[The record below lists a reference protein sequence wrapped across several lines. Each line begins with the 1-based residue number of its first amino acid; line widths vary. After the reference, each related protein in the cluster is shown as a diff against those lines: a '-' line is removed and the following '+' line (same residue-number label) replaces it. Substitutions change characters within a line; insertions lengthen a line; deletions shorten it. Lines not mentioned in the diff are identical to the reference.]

1 LYISTAL
8 AAGESVFSVAAALAA
23 VAAFGYLAGSLLV
36 ECHDEDF
43 GLAWAVIR
51 TVAGLLLAT
60 AGFLASLVLSL
71 PWYAGPAA
79 LVAAA
84 LAVRRTAAFSRPRVA
99 LRLDADGIAAAVLG
113 GLIVSPILITA
124 FSMARG
130 SFPPVFFNIDTAY
143 AMEKVHAFVA
153 TQTYPPESLSN
164 AGIHRTYHYGT
175 QAMAALIARTSGL
188 LPHHAM
194 FAIVLPLLA
203 AGVLAAAALAAR
215 LISPNVPRSVAV
227 PLLLVSVP
235 TLANPFWERFG
246 RQLWEAATTAGVSPS
261 TLIGDYGLWGVLSN
275 EGPNVGAD
283 FVILASLAGIA
294 AAPVKG
300 WALPSFLIG
309 VAILVKTPTGVALAA
324 GFALAEAWRMAT
336 AMELKLSRQALL
348 AGGTF
353 IATAVL
359 FFLISFESNFQVE
372 TYPLFHVRQMID
384 RGNIPGMTFD
394 LLWLLLPAAI
404 ALSAGIR
411 DPDRRS
417 TPLLLIG
424 LAPLIVV
431 NATRMDNTRPGGGG
445 TGDDWFQM
453 LHAVPFVLHAFV
465 LSVGSCRWVQM
476 GTRRR
481 AAFLVVTA
489 LIAWPVAA
497 AAAHYSM
504 RIIRDP
510 QSGNDFVDNRSLGE
524 ALSKIP
530 TTGTMVV
537 TNDLRYPAGNFTR
550 DYRQMQIPAL
560 FGHQAFAVNYA
571 HEAVEERRPL
581 QELLQQPAWSDAIL
595 EAAAQNRWTHFLVRK
610 DYAHPEPIPLTLV
623 FENDV
628 YAVYRFP

>member
-1 LYISTAL
+1 MYISCAL
-8 AAGESVFSVAAALAA
+8 DAGESVFSIAAALAA

-36 ECHDEDF
+36 EGKDEGF
-43 GLAWAVIR
+43 GLAWAVSR
-51 TVAGLLLAT
+51 TVAGLLLTT

-71 PWYAGPAA
+71 PWYAGPTT

-84 LAVRRTAAFSRPRVA
+84 IAVRRTAAFSRPHVR
-99 LRLDADGIAAAVLG
+99 LRLDSDGIAAAVLG

-124 FSMARG
+124 FYMARG
-130 SFPPVFFNIDTAY
+130 PFPPVFFNIDTAY
-143 AMEKVHAFVA
+143 AMEKVHALIA
-153 TQTYPPESLSN
+153 AQAYPPESLSN

-175 QAMAALIARTSGL
+175 QAMAALISRTSGL

-194 FAIVLPLLA
+194 FAIVLPLFT

-246 RQLWEAATTAGVSPS
+246 RQLWDAATTSGLSASAV
-261 TLIGDYGLWGVLSN
+261 IGEHGLWGVLSN

-294 AAPVKG
+294 AAPVRG

-372 TYPLFHVRQMID
+372 AYPLFHVRQMID
-384 RGNIPGMTFD
+384 RGNIAGMTFD
-394 LLWLLLPAAI
+394 VLWLLLPAAI

-411 DPDRRS
+411 DPERRS
-417 TPLLLIG
+417 APLLLIG

-431 NATRMDNTRPGGGG
+431 NATRMDNTGPGGGG

-465 LSVGSCRWVQM
+465 LSLGSRRWLKLGRV
-476 GTRRR
+476 RR

-489 LIAWPVAA
+489 MIAWPVAA
-497 AAAHYSM
+497 AAAHYSLL
-504 RIIRDP
+504 IVRDP
-510 QSGNDFVDNRSLGE
+510 PSGNDFVDNRTLGE
-524 ALSKIP
+524 ALAKVP
-530 TTGTMVV
+530 VGGTMLV

-550 DYRQMQIPAL
+550 DDRQMQIPAL

-581 QELLQQPAWSDAIL
+581 QELLQQPEWSEAIL
-595 EAAAQNRWTHFLVRK
+595 EAAAQHRWTHFIVRK
-610 DYAHPEPIPLTLV
+610 DYAHPESIPLEQI

>member
-1 LYISTAL
+1 
-8 AAGESVFSVAAALAA
+8 
-23 VAAFGYLAGSLLV
+23 
-36 ECHDEDF
+36 
-43 GLAWAVIR
+43 
-51 TVAGLLLAT
+51 
-60 AGFLASLVLSL
+60 
-71 PWYAGPAA
+71 
-79 LVAAA
+79 
-84 LAVRRTAAFSRPRVA
+84 
-99 LRLDADGIAAAVLG
+99 
-113 GLIVSPILITA
+113 
-124 FSMARG
+124 
-130 SFPPVFFNIDTAY
+130 
-143 AMEKVHAFVA
+143 
-153 TQTYPPESLSN
+153 
-164 AGIHRTYHYGT
+164 
-175 QAMAALIARTSGL
+175 MAALISRTSGL
-188 LPHHAM
+188 LTHHAM
-194 FAIVLPLLA
+194 FEIVLPLLA
-203 AGVLAAAALAAR
+203 PGGLAAVALAA
-215 LISPNVPRSVAV
+215 LWISSNVPRSVAV

-246 RQLWEAATTAGVSPS
+246 RQLWDAVTTGDLWPS
-261 TLIGDYGLWGVLSN
+261 AWIGEYGLWGVLSN

-324 GFALAEAWRMAT
+324 GFALAETWRMAT
-336 AMELKLSRQALL
+336 AMEVKLSRQALL

-353 IATAVL
+353 IATAML

-372 TYPLFHVRQMID
+372 AYPLFHVRQMID

-411 DPDRRS
+411 DPERRS
-417 TPLLLIG
+417 APLLLIA

-465 LSVGSCRWVQM
+465 LSLGSRRWIRM
-476 GTRRR
+476 GRGRR

-489 LIAWPVAA
+489 TIAWPVAA
-497 AAAHYSM
+497 AAAHYSLL
-504 RIIRDP
+504 IVRDP
-510 QSGNDFVDNRSLGE
+510 QSGNDFVDNRVLGE
-524 ALSKIP
+524 VLSKVP
-530 TTGTMVV
+530 TAGTMLV

-581 QELLQQPAWSDAIL
+581 QQLLQQPEWSGALL
-595 EAAAQNRWTHFLVRK
+595 EVAAQHGWTHFLVRK
-610 DYAHPEPIPLTLV
+610 DYAHPEPIPLKLIV
-623 FENDV
+623 ENEV

>member
-1 LYISTAL
+1 LFERDPL
-8 AAGESVFSVAAALAA
+8 MGESVFSIAAA
-23 VAAFGYLAGSLLV
+23 VAAVVAFGYLAGSLLV
-36 ECHDEDF
+36 DGRDEDF

-51 TVAGLLLAT
+51 TVAGLLLST

-71 PWYAGPAA
+71 PWFAGPAA
-79 LVAAA
+79 LVLAA
-84 LAVRRTAAFSRPRVA
+84 LAVRRTAAFARPRVA
-99 LRLDADGIAAAVLG
+99 LRFGPDGVGAAALVL
-113 GLIVSPILITA
+113 LIVSPILITA
-124 FSMARG
+124 FYMARG
-130 SFPPVFFNIDTAY
+130 SFPPVFFNVDTAY
-143 AMEKVHAFVA
+143 TLEKVHALIA
-153 TQTYPPESLSN
+153 AQAYPPESLSN
-164 AGIHRTYHYGT
+164 VGIHRTYHYGT
-175 QAMAALIARTSGL
+175 QAMAALVSRTSGL

-194 FAIVLPLLA
+194 FAVVLPLLT
-203 AGVLAAAALAAR
+203 AGVVAAAALAAR
-215 LISPNVPRSVAV
+215 WISPNVPRSVAV

-246 RQLWEAATTAGVSPS
+246 RQLWEAVTTGSLWPGAI
-261 TLIGDYGLWGVLSN
+261 IGDYGLWGVLSN

-324 GFALAEAWRMAT
+324 GFALAETWRMAT

-359 FFLISFESNFQVE
+359 FFLMSFESNFQVE
-372 TYPLFHVRQMID
+372 AYPLFHVRQMID
-384 RGNIPGMTFD
+384 RGNIPGMTVD
-394 LLWLLLPAAI
+394 VLWLLLPAAI
-404 ALSAGIR
+404 ALSAGLR
-411 DPDRRS
+411 GPERRS
-417 TPLLLIG
+417 APLLLIG

-453 LHAVPFVLHAFV
+453 LHVVPFVLHAFV
-465 LSVGSCRWVQM
+465 LSLGSRRWITL
-476 GTRRR
+476 GPGRR
-481 AAFLVVTA
+481 AAFLIATA
-489 LIAWPVAA
+489 MIAWPVAA
-497 AAAHYSM
+497 AAGHYSM
-504 RIIRDP
+504 LILRDP
-510 QSGNDFVDNRSLGE
+510 ASGNDFVDNRILGE

-530 TTGTMVV
+530 TAGTVLV
-537 TNDLRYPAGNFTR
+537 TNDLRYPAGHFTR

-560 FGHQAFAVNYA
+560 FGHQAYAVNYA

-581 QELLQQPAWSDAIL
+581 QELLQQPEWSDAIL
-595 EAAAQNRWTHFLVRK
+595 EAAAEHGWTHFLVRK
-610 DYAHPEPIPLTLV
+610 DYPHPEPIPLEQI